1 MTLPSPQL
9 LRSLALVALMAT
21 WAIAAYFGSSGQGSP
36 DFNTAIGAAP
46 IVASLAM
53 LLWRARHPLWV
64 AGSGLLLVGLLA
76 WLWPALRQN
85 VDMLYFI
92 EHLGI
97 NLAFATLFGKTLVG
111 PGEALI
117 TRLARLVHNGVLS
130 ERQRLYTRQVTLAWT
145 GFFLGNAMLSVLL
158 HALAPHAVWSFYASL
173 LTAPL
178 VGLMFVAE
186 HLWRLRVLPPEERP
200 RIADVF
206 RVWRQRTSAKG
217 S

>member
-1 MTLPSPQL
+1 MTLTPPQL
-9 LRSLALVALMAT
+9 LRGLALAALMAT
-21 WAIAAYFGSSGQGSP
+21 WAIAAYFGSSGQGNP
-36 DFNTAIGAAP
+36 DFNTAVGAAP
-46 IVASLAM
+46 IVAFLAM

-76 WLWPALRQN
+76 WLWPSLRQN
-85 VDMLYFI
+85 VDLLYFI

-97 NLAFATLFGKTLVG
+97 NLAFATLFGKTLFG
-111 PGEALI
+111 PGEALV
-117 TRLARLVHNGVLS
+117 TRLARIVHNGVLS
-130 ERQRLYTRQVTLAWT
+130 ERQRHYTRQVTLAWT
-145 GFFLGNAMLSVLL
+145 GFFLGNATLSVLL
-158 HALAPHAVWSFYASL
+158 HALAPHAIWSFYASL